1 MVKKPALILTG
12 IVIALVVVLGLIM
25 IGMRRARMMGS
36 RSRQSHQQG
45 GLVAVSPSGTP
56 LPGPAT
62 SALPEN
68 TAMQQAGDLVV
79 TLALNPYPPT
89 EYQPSEFDV
98 TLADA
103 SGKAISDATI
113 NLNLTMPEMWMP
125 PNNLT
130 MQPVSDGKYHAAGR
144 FTMRGLWQ
152 IEVIILRGSEKQSV
166 FFNVWL

>member
-1 MVKKPALILTG
+1 MVKKSALIVTG
-12 IVIALVVVLGLIM
+12 ILIGLVIVLGLLV
-25 IGMRRARMMGS
+25 IGMRRARMMGN
-36 RSRQSHQQG
+36 RSQQSPQQG
-45 GLVAVSPSGTP
+45 GLVAVSPAGTP
-56 LPGPAT
+56 LPAPVM
-62 SALPEN
+62 SVLSEN

-79 TLALNPYPPT
+79 TLALSPYPPT
-89 EYQPSEFDV
+89 QYQSSEFDV

-113 NLNLTMPEMWMP
+113 NLDLTMPEMWMP

-130 MQPVSDGKYHAAGR
+130 MQSVSDGKYHASGR